1 VVVNAGIAPVT
12 MALELPELAGGR
24 LAPLAVAGL
33 PASSPVDVAGDG
45 GAWVTV
51 PARAG
56 FVLAAVGSAYTRALV
71 ADLPFEPADA
81 GSTQRLLRAVDA
93 EGKIPRALEAHGSF
107 AGRDV
112 VLFGAS
118 PERARWLTES
128 GARLTVVADP
138 AAEPVAESVANPAA
152 EPDWPSDAS
161 ADIVVAFWAAFDGP
175 DRAEQLAHAE
185 RLLRPEGR
193 LLVVLDYGRDD
204 LDVVR
209 GPERTASLVERSRRD
224 GWFLSQGFRI
234 RVIHTFW
241 RFETIEEGGELL
253 RAAYGPAAEPAISRL
268 RRPRLAH
275 NVAVYHWTRDV
286 GASGGPE
293 RPAAAEPAPRTGPRA
308 AATEPAPRRGPRAAA
323 TEPAHR
329 AAAAEPEPGSRDA
342 ATEPAHRAAAA
353 EQESI
358 A

>member
-1 VVVNAGIAPVT
+1 
-12 MALELPELAGGR
+12 M
-24 LAPLAVAGL
+24 
-33 PASSPVDVAGDG
+33 
-45 GAWVTV
+45 
-51 PARAG
+51 
-56 FVLAAVGSAYTRALV
+56 
-71 ADLPFEPADA
+71 ADLPFVPADA

-93 EGKIPRALEAHGSF
+93 EGKIPRALEVHGSF

-112 VLFGAS
+112 VLLGAS
-118 PERARWLTES
+118 RERARWLTEA
-128 GARLTVVADP
+128 GARLTVVAEP
-138 AAEPVAESVANPAA
+138 AAA
-152 EPDWPSDAS
+152 PDWPSDAS

-175 DRAEQLAHAE
+175 NRAEQLAHAE
-185 RLLRPEGR
+185 RLLRPGGQ

-209 GPERTASLVERSRRD
+209 GAERTASLVAWSRRD

-293 RPAAAEPAPRTGPRA
+293 HRVAVDAAPKPGLRAAAEQGPRA
-308 AATEPAPRRGPRAAA
+308 AAALSAV
-323 TEPAHR
+323 PAHR
-329 AAAAEPEPGSRDA
+329 AAPAAA
-342 ATEPAHRAAAA
+342 ALSAVSAHRAAPA

>member
-1 VVVNAGIAPVT
+1 
-12 MALELPELAGGR
+12 
-24 LAPLAVAGL
+24 
-33 PASSPVDVAGDG
+33 
-45 GAWVTV
+45 
-51 PARAG
+51 
-56 FVLAAVGSAYTRALV
+56 V

-93 EGKIPRALEAHGSF
+93 EGKIPRELESHGGF
-107 AGRDV
+107 DGRDV

-118 PERARWLTES
+118 GERARWLTEA

-138 AAEPVAESVANPAA
+138 AAERGRPP
-152 EPDWPSDAS
+152 DAS

-175 DRAEQLAHAE
+175 DRAEQLAHAQ
-185 RLLRPEGR
+185 RILRPDGR

-209 GPERTASLVERSRRD
+209 GPERTANLVEWSRRD
-224 GWFLSQGFRI
+224 GWFLSRGFRI

-275 NVAVYHWTRDV
+275 NMAVYHWKREPA
-286 GASGGPE
+286 ASG
-293 RPAAAEPAPRTGPRA
+293 ALDPRTASRS
-308 AATEPAPRRGPRAAA
+308 
-323 TEPAHR
+323 AHR
-329 AAAAEPEPGSRDA
+329 AAVHSRSGVV
-342 ATEPAHRAAAA
+342 PASASRAAPGPTA
-353 EQESI
+353 
-358 A
+358 

>member
-1 VVVNAGIAPVT
+1 
-12 MALELPELAGGR
+12 M
-24 LAPLAVAGL
+24 
-33 PASSPVDVAGDG
+33 
-45 GAWVTV
+45 
-51 PARAG
+51 
-56 FVLAAVGSAYTRALV
+56 

-93 EGKIPRALEAHGSF
+93 EGKIPRALEVHGSF

-112 VLFGAS
+112 VLLGAS
-118 PERARWLTES
+118 RERARWLTEA
-128 GARLTVVADP
+128 GARLTVVAEP
-138 AAEPVAESVANPAA
+138 AAAPVAEPAA
-152 EPDWPSDAS
+152 APDWPSDAS

-175 DRAEQLAHAE
+175 NRAEQLAHAE
-185 RLLRPEGR
+185 RLLRPGGQ

-209 GPERTASLVERSRRD
+209 GPERTASLVAWSRRD

-293 RPAAAEPAPRTGPRA
+293 HRAAAEAAPKPGLRVAAEQGPRA
-308 AATEPAPRRGPRAAA
+308 AAALSAVPEHRAAPA
-323 TEPAHR
+323 AAALSAVSAHR
-329 AAAAEPEPGSRDA
+329 AAP
-342 ATEPAHRAAAA
+342 A